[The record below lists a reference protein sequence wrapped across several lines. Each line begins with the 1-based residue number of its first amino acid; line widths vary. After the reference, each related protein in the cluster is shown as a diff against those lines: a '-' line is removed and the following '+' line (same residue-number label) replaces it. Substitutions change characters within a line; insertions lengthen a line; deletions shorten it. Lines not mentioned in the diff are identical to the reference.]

1 MEMETPLARVRGLGS
16 AREGAGHWWQE
27 RATSVALVGLVAWLL
42 ISLVRLGTFDYGT
55 IREWLADPW
64 AAIPM
69 LLLVGTTLVHARD
82 GLKVVI
88 EDYVHDEGN
97 RAFALMLL
105 NFAAI
110 AAGTVAIFAILKIAF
125 TATAAAAVS
134 AAPVAGR

>member
-1 MEMETPLARVRGLGS
+1 LGRVRGLGS

-42 ISLVRLGTFDYGT
+42 ISLIRLGTFDYGT

-69 LLLVGTTLVHARD
+69 LLLVGTALVHARD
-82 GLKVVI
+82 GLKVVV

-105 NFAAI
+105 NFVAI
-110 AAGTVAIFAILKIAF
+110 AAGTIAVFAILKIAF
-125 TATAAAAVS
+125 TATAVAAA
-134 AAPVAGR
+134 APSVAGR

>member
-27 RATSVALVGLVAWLL
+27 RATSVALVGLVAWLI
-42 ISLVRLGTFDYGT
+42 ISLLRLGTLDYGT

-69 LLLVGTTLVHARD
+69 LLLVGTGLLHARD

-88 EDYVHDEGN
+88 EDYVHDDGN

-105 NFAAI
+105 NYAAI
-110 AAGTVAIFAILKIAF
+110 AAGTIAMFAILKIAF
-125 TATAAAAVS
+125 TATAVAAA

>member
-42 ISLVRLGTFDYGT
+42 ISLLRLGTLDYGT

-64 AAIPM
+64 AAVPM
-69 LLLVGTTLVHARD
+69 LLLVGTALVHARD

-88 EDYVHDEGN
+88 EDYVHDDGN

-105 NFAAI
+105 NFVAI
-110 AAGTVAIFAILKIAF
+110 TAGTVAIFAILKIAF
-125 TATAAAAVS
+125 AATAVAA